1 LVVAFSGSG
10 VEDFVMSSGSGAVVI
25 VVSWIVVL
33 ANYPYCCQEQAVA
46 VVDHEMV
53 VAFSGSGVTDFVV
66 SSGSSIVVIIV
77 FGFVLFKLDIWG
89 LLLKIDSV
97 IRLFFHK
104 QGVVIVNDDLVLHFL
119 FQVLQILLCH
129 LVQVL

>member
-10 VEDFVMSSGSGAVVI
+10 VVNFFMSSGSGAVVI
-25 VVSWIVVL
+25 VVFWIVVL

-53 VAFSGSGVTDFVV
+53 VAFSSSGVTDFVV
-66 SSGSSIVVIIV
+66 SSGSSIVVV
-77 FGFVLFKLDIWG
+77 GFVVSKLDIWG

-119 FQVLQILLCH
+119 FQVLQIL
-129 LVQVL
+129 